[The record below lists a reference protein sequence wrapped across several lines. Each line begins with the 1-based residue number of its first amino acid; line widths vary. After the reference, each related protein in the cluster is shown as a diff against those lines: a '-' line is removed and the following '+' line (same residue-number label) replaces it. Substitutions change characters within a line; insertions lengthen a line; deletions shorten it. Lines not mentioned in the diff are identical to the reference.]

1 MKEKDRTHILKKS
14 KVAICSSK
22 AQAKLWEE

>member
-1 MKEKDRTHILKKS
+1 MKEKNRTHNLKKS

-22 AQAKLWEE
+22 AQARPWEE